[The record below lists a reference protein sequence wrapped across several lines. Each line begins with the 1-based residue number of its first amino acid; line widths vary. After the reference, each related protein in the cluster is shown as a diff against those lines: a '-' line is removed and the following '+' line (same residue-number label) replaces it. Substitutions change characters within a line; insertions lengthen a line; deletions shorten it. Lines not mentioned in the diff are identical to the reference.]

1 MPKIEYVSK
10 NFRADSLTLIE
21 RINTVISDYAA
32 QGYSLTL
39 RQVYYQ
45 MVARAIIPNNERS
58 YKNLGSLIS
67 DGRLAGLIDWNA
79 IEDRTRNLRKRSHW
93 RNPAEIV
100 AGAAYSYHLDYWAG
114 QENYVEVWV
123 EKDALV
129 GIVGQVCESLDV
141 SHFSCRGYVSQSE
154 MWAAAR
160 RLKKQA
166 EAGRNIVLLHLGDH
180 DPSGIDMSR
189 DIRDRNVLFESFN
202 MEFHRLAL
210 NMDQIDQY
218 APPPNP
224 TKLTDSRSTG
234 YIDRFGLECWELDAL
249 KPRVITDLIRDNVM
263 QYRDEA
269 AYRKVKAREEDEKA
283 LLEDLSENWP
293 RSRGSGTTLRNG
305 IATADRGRTVTGT
318 VIAIAP
324 GDAYRGETVSV

>member
-10 NFRADSLTLIE
+10 NFRAESLALIE

-58 YKNLGSLIS
+58 YKNLGSLIN

-79 IEDRTRNLRKRSHW
+79 IEDRTRNLRKRSQW
-93 RNPAEIV
+93 RNPAEV
-100 AGAAYSYHLDYWAG
+100 VSSAAYSYHLDYWEG
-114 QENYVEVWV
+114 QEHYVEVWV

-141 SHFSCRGYVSQSE
+141 PYFSCRGYVSQSE
-154 MWAAAR
+154 MWAAAQRLNEQTR
-160 RLKKQA
+160 RGKD
-166 EAGRNIVLLHLGDH
+166 IVLLHLGDH

-189 DIRDRNVLFESFN
+189 DIRERNVLFENFN

-249 KPRVITDLIRDNVM
+249 EPRVITNLIKDNVM
-263 QYRDEA
+263 LYRDEA

-283 LLEDLSENWP
+283 LLEDLSDNWP
-293 RSRGSGTTLRNG
+293 KISRNWDEIKEQYCDG
-305 IATADRGRTVTGT
+305 
-318 VIAIAP
+318 
-324 GDAYRGETVSV
+324 